1 MEEAGTLIE
10 YETKYGIMIDNTQIL
25 KLTRAKTKLTN
36 PNNIQD

>member
-25 KLTRAKTKLTN
+25 KLTRAKTKLMN
-36 PNNIQD
+36 PNNIQE